1 MKEHVMAI
9 FSDERIEFFDRM
21 YRDPSYKMPQAHFH
35 DKHELYYLE
44 KGKTKYF
51 IGNEIY
57 LLEAGDLVFIPKG
70 IFHKTDRLDNSPAER
85 LLLVF
90 DSEFAGSDF
99 APYIDELKNLKLVHI
114 PVDKQYLIRDIIG
127 KIEQENRLRQPGY
140 VVMEQLYL
148 RQLLVLISRYRMKDE
163 RQEFNESYRTIQ
175 SAVIYISEHY
185 SGDLSLDHLSQKY
198 ALSRSRFSKL
208 FKEVTGVRLTE
219 YINITRISA
228 AEKLLAKKSMS
239 ITEVAERCGFND
251 SNYFAAVFKKLK
263 GTTPKKYSSA
273 AK

>member
-1 MKEHVMAI
+1 MAI
-9 FSDERIEFFDRM
+9 FSDEKIEFFDRM

-70 IFHKTDRLDNSPAER
+70 VFHKTDRLDNSPAER

-90 DSEFAGSDF
+90 DSDFSGSDF
-99 APYIDELKNLKLVHI
+99 APYIDALKHRKLVRI
-114 PVDKQYLIRDIIG
+114 PVDKQHLIRDIMS
-127 KIEQENRLRQPGY
+127 KIELENRQRLPGY
-140 VVMEQLYL
+140 TVMEQLYL
-148 RQLLVLISRYRMKDE
+148 RQLLVLISRYRLKE
-163 RQEFNESYRTIQ
+163 EHQAFNESYRLIQ
-175 SAVIYISEHY
+175 NAVIYISEHY
-185 SGDLSLDHLSQKY
+185 SGNLSLDFLSQKY
-198 ALSRSRFSKL
+198 AMSRSRFSKL

-228 AEKLLAKKSMS
+228 AEKLLSKKSMT

-263 GTTPKKYSSA
+263 GITPKKYSST